1 MATGNATSRA
11 PSSPDS
17 GVSRALERLRAGEIS
32 LDEYLDDRVA
42 AAAAHLR
49 GRVTDEQL
57 ATACEVV
64 REQLLADPV
73 MVELVQRVVPPRDSA
88 AVLPRS

>member
-1 MATGNATSRA
+1 VDT
-11 PSSPDS
+11 

-32 LDEYLDDRVA
+32 LDQYLDDRVA

-49 GRVTDEQL
+49 GRVSEEQL
-57 ATACEVV
+57 KAACEVL

-73 MVELVQRVVPPRDSA
+73 MVELVQRVVPPREAESA
-88 AVLPRS
+88 FSRS

>member
-1 MATGNATSRA
+1 MATGNATSHA

-73 MVELVQRVVPPRDSA
+73 MVELVKRVVPPRDSEA
-88 AVLPRS
+88 ALPRS